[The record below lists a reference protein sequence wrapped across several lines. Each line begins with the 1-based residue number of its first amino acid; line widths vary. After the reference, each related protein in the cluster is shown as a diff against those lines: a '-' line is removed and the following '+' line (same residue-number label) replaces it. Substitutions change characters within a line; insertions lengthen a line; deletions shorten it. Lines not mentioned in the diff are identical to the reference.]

1 MIDHKLLSE
10 LVKKIKTTKPEKIIL
25 FGSYAYGNPDEHSD
39 IDLLVVTNENRT
51 PANFREKSQVYL
63 KVSKSIS
70 DLKQQF
76 PIDLIVHT
84 KGMHQS
90 FLKNN
95 SMFAREINQKGKV
108 LYEKND
114 KGLVG

>member
-1 MIDHKLLSE
+1 MTNHKLLSE
-10 LVKKIKTTKPEKIIL
+10 LVKKLKATNPEKIIL
-25 FGSYAYGNPDEHSD
+25 FGSYAYGNPDKNSD
-39 IDLLVVTNENRT
+39 IDILVVTNENQT
-51 PANFREKSQVYL
+51 PANFSEKSKLYL
-63 KVSKSIS
+63 RVSKSIS

-90 FLKNN
+90 FLKAN

-114 KGLVG
+114 KRLVK